1 MTRRPGSFGP
11 GAGWRWPSR
20 VLLVVALLLLVGR
33 PAHAYI
39 DPNTFHSIFGSLW
52 PLLAA
57 LIAALGIMIWP
68 LRWALARLWS
78 WAERRRAVAALA
90 RAARAHPRRAFLVG
104 IGAVLGGLALG
115 VWHFALRGK
124 RRPRVRADGSHPRVI
139 LLGVD
144 GLDPS
149 IVEGMISRGEL
160 ANFRRLRDLGGF
172 ARLATSNPAHSPNAW
187 TCIATGCDAG
197 QHGVF
202 DFILR
207 DPETY
212 RLDLAV
218 LRRNPSNPLGQRDS
232 MFLPVRRCP
241 AFWEV
246 LSNAG
251 VPATVIRWP
260 VTFPPDVV
268 TGYSLSGLGVPD
280 VKGGLGAYTF
290 YTTRQPSPSEEGR
303 EKVVV
308 VTRTGNVFETA
319 IQGPAVAGLSGTAR
333 ASMPL
338 KIVLRPDGRGVSLVI
353 GQDTCEMD
361 VGQWSGCIRLRFEAR
376 LSGSITGMVAF
387 YLKAVRPHLELYLS
401 PIEVHPLDPAFPIS
415 SPGEYAR
422 ELAEAIG
429 PFHTLGI
436 PEDTNAVTE
445 GRLDADAF
453 LHLCHQINAERERM
467 LLHELGRFD
476 DGLLAFVADTSDRLQ
491 HMFWVTRDPGH
502 PLYDPAFAKRHAEV
516 IPDVYRHADK
526 LLGHVLE
533 HADGQ
538 TAVMVVSDHGFAP
551 FRRAVHLNSW
561 LAANGLMF
569 LKTAPPDPEGGALFQ
584 NVVWEETSAYALG
597 FGGVYVNLRGRESR
611 GAVAEGSEHRTVCER
626 IASGLQALRDPKT
639 GKCPVRRVYLRDELY
654 HGPRAGQGPDLV
666 VGFEPGY
673 RASWQTALGGAPQG
687 ILEDNR
693 KLWSGD
699 HIADP
704 SCVPGILLANRPLRR
719 TGLGQTD
726 IAPTVLDAFGLRKS
740 QAMNGDTFL

>member
-1 MTRRPGSFGP
+1 VTRRPGSWDPTP
-11 GAGWRWPSR
+11 GRRWPPCVPLVV
-20 VLLVVALLLLVGR
+20 VLLVLSGR

-57 LIAALGIMIWP
+57 VIAALGILIWP
-68 LRWALARLWS
+68 LRWAFTRLWS
-78 WAERRRAVAALA
+78 WAKKRRGVAAVA

-104 IGAVLGGLALG
+104 IGAGLGGLALG
-115 VWHFALRGK
+115 VWRFALHGK
-124 RRPRVRADGSHPRVI
+124 RRPRVRSSGSHPRVI
-139 LLGVD
+139 VLGVD

-149 IVEGMISRGEL
+149 IVETMMSRGEL
-160 ANFRRLRDLGGF
+160 ANFRRLRDQGGL

-218 LRRNPSNPLGQRDS
+218 LRRNPSNPLGQRDG

-241 AFWEV
+241 AFWEL
-246 LSNAG
+246 LSEAG
-251 VPATVIRWP
+251 VPVTVVRWP
-260 VTFPPDVV
+260 VTFPPDAV
-268 TGYSLSGLGVPD
+268 TGCSLSGLGVPD
-280 VKGGLGAYTF
+280 VKGGLGAYAF
-290 YTTRQPSPSEEGR
+290 YTTRQPSPSEDAR

-308 VTRTGNVFETA
+308 AEQVGNVIETA
-319 IQGPAVAGLSGTAR
+319 IQGPAVAGLSGTTQ
-333 ASMPL
+333 ASIPL

-353 GQDTCEMD
+353 GRDACEVD
-361 VGQWSGCIRLRFEAR
+361 VGQWSGYIGLRFDAGMG
-376 LSGSITGMVAF
+376 GSITGMAAF
-387 YLKAVRPHLELYLS
+387 YLKAVQPHLELYLS
-401 PIEVHPLDPAFPIS
+401 PIEVHPLEPAFPIS
-415 SPGEYAR
+415 SPAEYSR

-436 PEDTNAVTE
+436 PEDTNAVTD

-502 PLYDPAFAKRHAEV
+502 PLHDPAFAKRYAEV

-533 HADGQ
+533 CADGKA
-538 TAVMVVSDHGFAP
+538 TVLVVSDHGFAP

-561 LAANGLMF
+561 LAANGFMF
-569 LKTAPPDPEGGALFQ
+569 LKKAPSDPEGGALFQ

-597 FGGVYVNLRGRESR
+597 FGGIYVNLRGREGR
-611 GAVAEGSEHRTVCER
+611 GAVAEGSEYRTVCER

-639 GKCPVRRVYLRDELY
+639 GQRPIRRVYMRDGLY
-654 HGPRAGQGPDLV
+654 HGPQAGQGPDLV

-687 ILEDNR
+687 VFDDNR

-699 HIADP
+699 HIVDP
-704 SCVPGILLANRPLRR
+704 SCVPGILLANRPLKR
-719 TGLGQTD
+719 TNLGQTD
-726 IAPTVLDAFGLRKS
+726 MAPTVLNAFALRKS
-740 QAMNGDTFL
+740 EAMRGDAFL

>member
-1 MTRRPGSFGP
+1 MTREPGSFGP
-11 GAGWRWPSR
+11 GTGRRWLSR
-20 VLLVVALLLLVGR
+20 LPLAVALLFLVGR

-52 PLLAA
+52 PFLAA
-57 LIAALGIMIWP
+57 VIAALGIMIWP
-68 LRWALARLWS
+68 LRWALARLWC
-78 WAERRRAVAALA
+78 WAKKRRAVAALG
-90 RAARAHPRRAFLVG
+90 RTARAHPRRAFLVG
-104 IGAVLGGLALG
+104 MGAALGGLALG
-115 VWHFALRGK
+115 VRHFALRGK
-124 RRPRVRADGSHPRVI
+124 RRPRAKPGGSHPRVI

-149 IVEGMISRGEL
+149 IVETMMSRGEL
-160 ANFRRLRDLGGF
+160 ASFRRLRDQGGF

-218 LRRNPSNPLGQRDS
+218 LRRNPSNPLGKRDS

-241 AFWEV
+241 AFWEL
-246 LSNAG
+246 LSEAG
-251 VPATVIRWP
+251 VPATVVRWP
-260 VTFPPDVV
+260 MTFPPDAV
-268 TGYSLSGLGVPD
+268 TGCSLSGLGVPD
-280 VKGGLGAYTF
+280 IKGGLGAYTF
-290 YTTRQPSPSEEGR
+290 YTTRQALPNEEGR

-308 VTRTGNVFETA
+308 VKQAGNVIDTA
-319 IQGPAVAGLSGTAR
+319 IQGPTVAGLSGTAQ
-333 ASMPL
+333 ASIPL
-338 KIVLRPDGRGVSLVI
+338 KIMLRPDGRGVSLLV
-353 GQDTCEMD
+353 GRDAFDVD
-361 VGQWSGCIRLRFEAR
+361 VGQWSGHARLRFDAG
-376 LSGSITGMVAF
+376 LNGSITGMGAF

-401 PIEVHPLDPAFPIS
+401 PIEVDPLDPAFPIS
-415 SPGEYAR
+415 SPSDYAR
-422 ELAEAIG
+422 ELAQAIG

-436 PEDTNAVTE
+436 PEDTNAVTD

-467 LLHELGRFD
+467 LLHELGRFN

-491 HMFWVTRDPGH
+491 HMFWVTRDPRH
-502 PLYDPAFAKRHAEV
+502 PLYDPAFAKRHADV

-533 HADGQ
+533 RADGQ
-538 TAVMVVSDHGFAP
+538 TTVMVVSDHGFAP

-561 LAANGLMF
+561 LAANGFML

-584 NVVWEETSAYALG
+584 NVAWGETSAYALG
-597 FGGVYVNLRGRESR
+597 FGGIYVNLRGREGR
-611 GAVAEGSEHRTVCER
+611 GAVAEGSEYRTICER

-639 GKCPVRRVYLRDELY
+639 GQCPIRRVYLRGELY
-654 HGPRAGQGPDLV
+654 HGPQASQGPDLV

-687 ILEDNR
+687 VFDDNR

-699 HIADP
+699 HIVDP
-704 SCVPGILLANRPLRR
+704 SCVPGILVANRPLKR
-719 TGLGQTD
+719 TSLGQMD
-726 IAPTVLDAFGLRKS
+726 VAPTVLDVFGLRKS
-740 QAMNGDTFL
+740 QAMGGEAFL

>member
-1 MTRRPGSFGP
+1 MKRCRPP
-11 GAGWRWPSR
+11 CIP
-20 VLLVVALLLLVGR
+20 LVVALLLLVAR

-52 PLLAA
+52 PFLAA
-57 LIAALGIMIWP
+57 GIAALGILIWP
-68 LRWALARLWS
+68 LRWVLARLWS
-78 WAERRRAVAALA
+78 WAKKRRTVAAIA
-90 RAARAHPRRAFLVG
+90 RSVRAHPRRAFLVS
-104 IGAVLGGLALG
+104 IGAALGGLAFG

-124 RRPRVRADGSHPRVI
+124 RRPRIRADGSRPRVI

-149 IVEGMISRGEL
+149 IVEAMMSHGEL
-160 ANFRRLRDLGGF
+160 ANFRRLSDLGGF

-187 TCIATGCDAG
+187 TCIATGGDAG

-207 DPETY
+207 DPATY

-218 LRRNPSNPLGQRDS
+218 LRRNASNLLGQRDS

-241 AFWEV
+241 AFWEL
-246 LSNAG
+246 LSEAG
-251 VPATVIRWP
+251 VPATVVRWP
-260 VTFPPDVV
+260 VTFPPDAV
-268 TGYSLSGLGVPD
+268 TGCSLSGLGVPD
-280 VKGGLGAYTF
+280 IKGGLGAYTF
-290 YTTRQPSPSEEGR
+290 YTTRQASPNEEGR

-308 VTRTGNVFETA
+308 VEQAGNAFETA
-319 IQGPAVAGLSGTAR
+319 IQGPAVAGLSGTAQ
-333 ASMPL
+333 ASIPL
-338 KIVLRPDGRGVSLVI
+338 KIMLRPDGRGVSLLV
-353 GQDTCEMD
+353 GRDAFDVD
-361 VGQWSGCIRLRFEAR
+361 VGQWSGHVRLRFDAG
-376 LSGSITGMVAF
+376 LSGSITGMAAF
-387 YLKAVRPHLELYLS
+387 YLKSVRPHLELYLS

-415 SPGEYAR
+415 SPSDYAR

-491 HMFWVTRDPGH
+491 HMFWVRRDPGH
-502 PLYDPAFAKRHAEV
+502 PLYDPAFAKRYAEV

-533 HADGQ
+533 CADGKA
-538 TAVMVVSDHGFAP
+538 TVLVVSDHGFAP

-561 LAANGLMF
+561 LAANGFMF
-569 LKTAPPDPEGGALFQ
+569 LKTAPSDPEGGALFQ

-597 FGGVYVNLRGRESR
+597 FGGIYVNLRGREGR
-611 GAVAEGSEHRTVCER
+611 GAVAQGSECRTVCER
-626 IASGLQALRDPKT
+626 IASGLQAVRDPKT
-639 GKCPVRRVYLRDELY
+639 GQCPVRRVYLRDELY
-654 HGPRAGQGPDLV
+654 HGPQAAQGPDLV

-687 ILEDNR
+687 ILDDNR

-699 HIADP
+699 HIVDP
-704 SCVPGILLANRPLRR
+704 SCVPGVLLANRPLKG
-719 TGLGQTD
+719 TGLSQTD
-726 IAPTVLDAFGLRKS
+726 VAPTVLGAFGVQKTP
-740 QAMNGDTFL
+740 AMNGDAFL